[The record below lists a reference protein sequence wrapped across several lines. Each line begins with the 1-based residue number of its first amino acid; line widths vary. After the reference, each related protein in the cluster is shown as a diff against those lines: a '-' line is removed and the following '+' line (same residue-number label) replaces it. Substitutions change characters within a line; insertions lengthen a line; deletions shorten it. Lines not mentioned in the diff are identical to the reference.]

1 MKPREKSRP
10 NFRGRREMIKNQ
22 KVNGN
27 ERPHFPNASTLKGK
41 ALTNDALWSTCWQAE
56 NLDCKT
62 SSATYLTK

>member
-1 MKPREKSRP
+1 
-10 NFRGRREMIKNQ
+10 MIKNQ

-27 ERPHFPNASTLKGK
+27 EEPHFPNASTLKGK